1 MDLQTRAA
9 VHIGECEV
17 IDGKPGGVAVTIG
30 ARVLGTAGGGE
41 VVVTQTVKDLVAGSG
56 FRFEDRGEQ
65 ELKGVPD
72 RWRTFVVAPGS

>member
-1 MDLQTRAA
+1 M
-9 VHIGECEV
+9 HIGECEV